1 MQNENIITNI
11 EPLNKSRF
19 KIYIDGEPCFILY
32 RSEKYL
38 YNVEKGSSIL
48 PETMEKIF
56 SETLLKRAKLR
67 SMNLLTGRDYTEAQL
82 REKLGQGLYPE
93 TVVEEAIAYVK
104 SFHYIDD
111 RRYVKNYI
119 VYYGE
124 SRSRGRIEQDL
135 LKRGID
141 RELIREVYEEDL
153 GEEKLPEEKQL
164 IEKLLNKRHYDRE
177 SADYKTKQKTAA
189 FLYRKGFSMD
199 QIREML

>member
-1 MQNENIITNI
+1 MWSENIVTNI

-19 KIYIDGEPCFILY
+19 KIFIDGEPCFILY
-32 RSEKYL
+32 RKEKYL
-38 YNVEKGSSIL
+38 YNVEEGSGIS
-48 PETMEKIF
+48 PETLEKIF

-67 SMNLLTGRDYTEAQL
+67 SMNLLAGRDYTEAQL
-82 REKLGQGLYPE
+82 RKKLEQGLYPE
-93 TVVEEAIAYVK
+93 TVIEEAIAYVK

-141 RELIREVYEEDL
+141 RELITEVCEEDL

-164 IEKLLNKRHYDRE
+164 IEKLLNKKHYDKE

-199 QIREML
+199 QVWEML